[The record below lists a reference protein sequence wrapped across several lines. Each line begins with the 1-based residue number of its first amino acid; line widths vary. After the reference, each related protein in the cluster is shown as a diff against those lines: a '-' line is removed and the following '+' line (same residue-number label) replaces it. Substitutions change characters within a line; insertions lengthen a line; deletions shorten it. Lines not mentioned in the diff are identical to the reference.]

1 MENKWEDSYLL
12 NINSIDEQ
20 HRAFFELCN
29 KEINQVNSQD
39 KDQLTLLLEKLT
51 DYLKS
56 HFKHEEELLKKSDYK
71 DLENHISQHKF
82 FIQKVDSL
90 KKELDYNNPLI
101 SEKITSFMKK
111 WFLSHIIKS
120 DRQYKETVTNY
131 LRDK

>member
-1 MENKWEDSYLL
+1 MENNWEDRYLL

-56 HFKHEEELLKKSDYK
+56 HFKHEEELLKKSGYK
-71 DLENHISQHKF
+71 DLENHIKQHKF

-90 KKELDYNNPLI
+90 KQELDYNNPVLN
-101 SEKITSFMKK
+101 EKITSFMKK
-111 WFLSHIIKS
+111 WFLNHIIQS
-120 DRQYKETVTNY
+120 DKEYQKTVTKY
-131 LRDK
+131 LKDK

>member
-56 HFKHEEELLKKSDYK
+56 HFKHEEELLKKSGYK
-71 DLENHISQHKF
+71 DLENHIKQHKF

-90 KKELDYNNPLI
+90 KQELDYNNPVLN
-101 SEKITSFMKK
+101 EKITSFMKK
-111 WFLSHIIKS
+111 WFLNHIIQS
-120 DRQYKETVTNY
+120 DKEYQKTVTKY
-131 LRDK
+131 LKDK

>member
-56 HFKHEEELLKKSDYK
+56 HFKHEEELLKKSGYK
-71 DLENHISQHKF
+71 DLENHIKQHKF
-82 FIQKVDSL
+82 FIEKVDSL
-90 KKELDYNNPLI
+90 KQELDYNNTLI

-111 WFLSHIIKS
+111 WFLSHIIQS
-120 DRQYKETVTNY
+120 DKEFQETVTNY